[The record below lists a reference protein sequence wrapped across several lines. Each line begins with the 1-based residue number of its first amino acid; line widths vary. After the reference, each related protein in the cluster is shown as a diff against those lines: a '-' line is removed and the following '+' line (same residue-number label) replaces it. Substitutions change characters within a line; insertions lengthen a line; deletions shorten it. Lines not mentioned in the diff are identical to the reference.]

1 MADSAKESILAR
13 IRTALAD
20 APEPAAASRAY
31 RQHDER
37 ASVDIV
43 AEFGDRLRDYKA
55 HVDLID
61 EVALPGAIAAACALY
76 GMQRLVV
83 PADAPALWI
92 PPQVELLRDDPPLT
106 NDQLDASDGVL
117 TGCAIAIAQ
126 TGTIALNGGAFQGRR
141 ALSLVPDRH
150 LCVVYAEQVVG
161 IVPESIARLLGEP
174 THPITFISGPSATSD
189 IELSRVEGVH
199 GPRTLHV
206 FLVRA
211 TR

>member
-1 MADSAKESILAR
+1 MADSAKETILAR
-13 IRTALAD
+13 IRMALAD
-20 APEPAAASRAY
+20 APESAAVNRAY
-31 RQHDER
+31 RRHDER

-76 GMQRLVV
+76 GMQRLVA
-83 PADAPALWI
+83 PADVPALWI
-92 PPQVELLRDDPPLT
+92 PPYVELLRDDSPLA

-117 TGCAIAIAQ
+117 TGCAFAIAQ
-126 TGTIALNGGAFQGRR
+126 TGTIVLNSGAFQGRR

-150 LCVVYAEQVVG
+150 LCVVHSEQVVG
-161 IVPESIARLLGEP
+161 IVPEGISRLLKES
-174 THPITFISGPSATSD
+174 TRPITFISGPSATSD

-199 GPRTLHV
+199 GPRALHV
-206 FLVRA
+206 FLVR
-211 TR
+211 TTH